1 MMWRDG
7 LIIVKKSSNYNG
19 MISIFIKRKNFH
31 AYMHEK
37 IRGGNNPTYSLQCA
51 VVGIFIFF
59 FVVIVVF

>member
-37 IRGGNNPTYSLQCA
+37 I
-51 VVGIFIFF
+51 
-59 FVVIVVF
+59 